1 TSTKKYFSII
11 LFNMDAKK
19 YLKSDLFLS
28 TVPSFIVNF
37 LVLLLIVNI
46 KIAFTLAL
54 FTLLCRII
62 GESINIWFYKKYKVF
77 MVSNLVMYWIIL
89 LLFIGITL
97 LPIIHI
103 SISYLYVLITT
114 IVFIPIAILSYIYLS
129 KVKDYKLIYKKLNT
143 LNRVMSEKTDKDYN
157 RQSVVEVKSKDIV
170 INSKKTKNKKGY
182 DLFNTIFFE
191 RHKEI
196 LLRSAKNFA
205 YAVGLIT
212 IACIVIAKLDH
223 NSGKLIN
230 EYILTRLSWAVI
242 IMYFI
247 NRGAILTQAMFYNCD
262 HAMLTFNFYKEPKV
276 ILNLFKKRLI
286 TITKINLIPGLVMAL
301 GVVVVLFLT
310 GGTTNIINY
319 ITIPIFIISLSI
331 FFSVH
336 YLVIYYLLQP
346 YNKYMKVKSITY
358 TVVIFLT
365 YLVSYLLTRVITSAL
380 IFSIIGVLTTTIYI
394 GIALFAVYKL
404 APLTFRIR

>member
-1 TSTKKYFSII
+1 
-11 LFNMDAKK
+11 MDAKK

-28 TVPSFIVNF
+28 TVPSLVVNF
-37 LVLLLIVNI
+37 LVLLLITNI
-46 KIAFTLAL
+46 QVAITLSVL
-54 FTLLCRII
+54 SLTCRII
-62 GESINIWFYKKYKVF
+62 GEAINIWFYKKYK
-77 MVSNLVMYWIIL
+77 SLIINNLVAYWIIIL
-89 LLFIGITL
+89 SILGLCL

-103 SISYLYVLITT
+103 NISYFAVLITT
-114 IVFIPIAILSYIYLS
+114 TVFVIISIIAYRYLN
-129 KVKDYKLIYKKLNT
+129 KVNDYKLIYKKLNT
-143 LNRVMSEKTDKDYN
+143 INKVMSNESERSYN
-157 RQSVVEVKSKDIV
+157 RQSVVEVRNKDIL
-170 INSKKTKNKKGY
+170 INNDKLKNKKGY

-205 YAVGLIT
+205 YVLGLIT
-212 IACIVIAKLDH
+212 IGCIIVIYCDH
-223 NSGKLIN
+223 TSGKLMN

-286 TITKINLIPGLVMAL
+286 TITKINLIPGLVMAI
-301 GVVVVLFLT
+301 GVILVLFLS

-319 ITIPIFIISLSI
+319 ITIPVFIISLSI

-346 YNKYMKVKSITY
+346 YNKYMKIKSITY
-358 TVVIFLT
+358 TIVISLT
-365 YLVSYLLTRVITSAL
+365 YIVSYLLTKVVTSAL
-380 IFSIIGVLTTTIYI
+380 IFSILGVLLTGLYVV
-394 GIALFAVYKL
+394 IALFLVYKL